1 MRTETCPYCDVVFRV
16 KPMHPAWEVGQ
27 CPECWGVIA
36 QMWHWQYVTPTEI
49 ENAIRAE
56 NV

>member
-1 MRTETCPYCDVVFRV
+1 MRTETCPYCDRVFRV

-49 ENAIRAE
+49 ENAIRVE